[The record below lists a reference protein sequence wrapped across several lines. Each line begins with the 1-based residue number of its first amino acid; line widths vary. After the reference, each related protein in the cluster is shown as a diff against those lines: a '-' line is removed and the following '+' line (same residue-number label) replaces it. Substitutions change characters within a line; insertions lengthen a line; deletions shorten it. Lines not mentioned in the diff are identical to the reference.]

1 MMRDDHAM
9 CPNCGR
15 GLDPNGRRLVCGAC
29 AGVMVPEDELRTMV
43 AEMLVGAAKAQ
54 EGPPELPYEPVE
66 LTDRS
71 KTCARCPATMTK
83 HRLYGMLIDR
93 CEAHGVWFD
102 DTELQSALANASAS
116 VSRLSTHEKVV
127 MATIG
132 GGSIAFYIAT
142 TILRLISGSG

>member
-1 MMRDDHAM
+1 MMRDDHAT

-29 AGVMVPEDELRTMV
+29 AGVMVPEDELRAMV

-54 EGPPELPYEPVE
+54 DELPELPFEPVE
-66 LTDRS
+66 FADRP
-71 KTCARCPATMTK
+71 KTCARCPARMAK
-83 HRLYGMLIDR
+83 HRLYGMLVDR

-102 DTELQSALANASAS
+102 DTELQAALANASAS
-116 VSRLSTHEKVV
+116 VSRLSTHEKVMMGAV
-127 MATIG
+127 G
-132 GGSIAFYIAT
+132 GGVFAFYIAS